1 MPTIFSA
8 APCASTVS
16 SAAAAIERDVARPL
30 GLSITDAALGI
41 IKVVDAG
48 MAAAIRLA
56 TVERGRDPRHFTLVA
71 FGGAGPMHAAAVARM
86 LGIPRVLVP
95 PSPGV
100 LCALG
105 LLVAD
110 VRTELSRTVLRST
123 DQTTPAEL
131 AAIFADLEDR
141 AVEWARR
148 GALPVEKVTL
158 ARSIEMRYARQNH
171 ELAIQVGNR
180 ATAAVLARRFHQA
193 HRQAFGYASPDEPTE
208 LVTFRVTATLPVAR
222 PAIGGSFEPGDPSR
236 GVRAVYFEST
246 KGFVETPVL
255 ERRRLAAGRSIDGPA
270 VIEQIDCTTVVEPGQ
285 TAAVDP
291 DGNLVIPSVAIRRR
305 SASSLALTLARS
317 TYRDVTP
324 RARPSGGALQ
334 LDPSRHASRRFS
346 DRLQRSRGMDLMTV
360 EVLQKLLLA
369 TAEEMGITLIR
380 AAYSPN
386 IKERRDASCAVFDA
400 EGRVIAQAAHIP
412 MHLSSMVDLPRA
424 LAEAYPRRSW
434 RPGDMY
440 VANDPYTSAGS
451 HLNDIAII
459 APVFADRVLI
469 GYVANTAH
477 HADVGGRVPGSES
490 GDSTSIF
497 QDGLRLPVAR
507 LVTRGRIEDG
517 LYRTILMNSRTPRE
531 RTGDLRAQIAANR
544 AGSER
549 LREICLQY
557 GADALARGMA
567 EILDATERRLR
578 DGIARMPDGCYEAEG
593 FCDDDGREARPVRI
607 RVAVRIAGERVTLDF
622 TGSEAQVPG
631 AKNVPPVSLLATV
644 YYVLKAVIDPDIPPN
659 GGYYRAIE
667 VVAPEGTVLNPRP
680 PAAVAARFTTCQTV
694 ADVVLSAFSQ
704 VVPERVVAHCHGGT
718 LAIYSG
724 TDPRRGE
731 FFVDYEVYAGGSGA
745 RATKDGIDGIANH
758 TTNTSNL
765 PIEALESEFPILV
778 ERYAFVPDT
787 GGPGRYRGGLS
798 VVREV
803 RGLHGDLTVGGWGC
817 NQREAPRG
825 LGGGGDG
832 VPGAFEI
839 AGADG
844 TVRETARSTVPGLL
858 LRAGEALQVRTSGG
872 GGSGDPLDRDPGLV
886 LNDVRLDKITT
897 AHAEAA
903 YGVVLRSGEVDDEAT
918 RRLRADRR
926 ARRESGV

>member
-1 MPTIFSA
+1 
-8 APCASTVS
+8 
-16 SAAAAIERDVARPL
+16 
-30 GLSITDAALGI
+30 
-41 IKVVDAG
+41 
-48 MAAAIRLA
+48 
-56 TVERGRDPRHFTLVA
+56 
-71 FGGAGPMHAAAVARM
+71 
-86 LGIPRVLVP
+86 
-95 PSPGV
+95 
-100 LCALG
+100 
-105 LLVAD
+105 
-110 VRTELSRTVLRST
+110 
-123 DQTTPAEL
+123 
-131 AAIFADLEDR
+131 
-141 AVEWARR
+141 
-148 GALPVEKVTL
+148 
-158 ARSIEMRYARQNH
+158 
-171 ELAIQVGNR
+171 
-180 ATAAVLARRFHQA
+180 
-193 HRQAFGYASPDEPTE
+193 
-208 LVTFRVTATLPVAR
+208 
-222 PAIGGSFEPGDPSR
+222 
-236 GVRAVYFEST
+236 
-246 KGFVETPVL
+246 
-255 ERRRLAAGRSIDGPA
+255 
-270 VIEQIDCTTVVEPGQ
+270 
-285 TAAVDP
+285 
-291 DGNLVIPSVAIRRR
+291 
-305 SASSLALTLARS
+305 
-317 TYRDVTP
+317 
-324 RARPSGGALQ
+324 
-334 LDPSRHASRRFS
+334 
-346 DRLQRSRGMDLMTV
+346 MDLMSV
-360 EVLQKLLLA
+360 EVLQRLLLA
-369 TAEEMGITLIR
+369 AAEEMGITLIR

-424 LAEAYPRRSW
+424 LGEAYPQRSW
-434 RPGDMY
+434 RPGDMF

-459 APVFADRVLI
+459 APVFADGLLI
-469 GYVANTAH
+469 GFVANTAH

-507 LVTRGRIEDG
+507 LVARGRIEDG
-517 LYRTILMNSRTPRE
+517 LFRTILMNSRTPRE

-549 LREICLQY
+549 LREICRQH
-557 GADALARGMA
+557 GADTLARGMT

-593 FCDDDGREARPVRI
+593 FCDDDGFEARPVRI
-607 RVAVRIAGERVTLDF
+607 RVAVRIAGDRVTLDF
-622 TGSEAQVPG
+622 TGSEPQVPG

-667 VVAPEGTVLNPRP
+667 VMAPPGTVLNPLP

-694 ADVVLSAFSQ
+694 ADVVLGAFAQ

-724 TDPRRGE
+724 IDPRRSE

-745 RATKDGIDGIANH
+745 RARKDGIDGIANH

-778 ERYAFVPDT
+778 ERYAFVPDS
-787 GGPGRYRGGLS
+787 GGPGRYRGGLA

-839 AGADG
+839 TGADG
-844 TVRETARSTVPGLL
+844 AVRQTARSTVPGLL
-858 LRAGEALQVRTSGG
+858 LKAGETLRVRTSGG
-872 GGSGDPLDRDPGLV
+872 GGYGDPLDRDPALV
-886 LNDVRLDKITT
+886 LNDVRLDKVSP

-903 YGVVLRSGEVDDEAT
+903 YGVVVRARHVDLEAT
-918 RRLRADRR
+918 RRIRAERR
-926 ARRESGV
+926 AAR

>member
-1 MPTIFSA
+1 
-8 APCASTVS
+8 
-16 SAAAAIERDVARPL
+16 
-30 GLSITDAALGI
+30 
-41 IKVVDAG
+41 
-48 MAAAIRLA
+48 
-56 TVERGRDPRHFTLVA
+56 
-71 FGGAGPMHAAAVARM
+71 
-86 LGIPRVLVP
+86 
-95 PSPGV
+95 
-100 LCALG
+100 
-105 LLVAD
+105 
-110 VRTELSRTVLRST
+110 
-123 DQTTPAEL
+123 
-131 AAIFADLEDR
+131 
-141 AVEWARR
+141 
-148 GALPVEKVTL
+148 
-158 ARSIEMRYARQNH
+158 
-171 ELAIQVGNR
+171 
-180 ATAAVLARRFHQA
+180 
-193 HRQAFGYASPDEPTE
+193 
-208 LVTFRVTATLPVAR
+208 
-222 PAIGGSFEPGDPSR
+222 
-236 GVRAVYFEST
+236 
-246 KGFVETPVL
+246 
-255 ERRRLAAGRSIDGPA
+255 
-270 VIEQIDCTTVVEPGQ
+270 
-285 TAAVDP
+285 
-291 DGNLVIPSVAIRRR
+291 
-305 SASSLALTLARS
+305 
-317 TYRDVTP
+317 
-324 RARPSGGALQ
+324 
-334 LDPSRHASRRFS
+334 
-346 DRLQRSRGMDLMTV
+346 MDLMAV
-360 EVLQKLLLA
+360 EVLQRLLLA

-400 EGRVIAQAAHIP
+400 DGRVIAQAAHIP

-434 RPGDMY
+434 RPGDMF

-459 APVFADRVLI
+459 APVFAERQLI
-469 GYVANTAH
+469 GFVANTAH

-549 LREICLQY
+549 LREICRQH
-557 GADALARGMA
+557 GADALARGMNQ
-567 EILDATERRLR
+567 ILDATERRLR
-578 DGIARMPDGCYEAEG
+578 DGIARMPDGSYEAEG

-607 RVAVRIAGERVTLDF
+607 RVAVRIAGGRVTLDF
-622 TGSEAQVPG
+622 TGTEAQVPG

-667 VVAPEGTVLNPRP
+667 VVAPPGTVLNPLP

-694 ADVVLSAFSQ
+694 ADVVLSAFAR

-724 TDPRRGE
+724 MDPRRGE

-778 ERYAFVPDT
+778 ERYAFVPDS

-839 AGADG
+839 AGPDG
-844 TVRETARSTVPGLL
+844 VIRQTARSTVPGLL
-858 LRAGEALQVRTSGG
+858 LTAGETLRVRTSGG
-872 GGSGDPLDRDPGLV
+872 GGSGDPLDRDPALV
-886 LNDVRLDKITT
+886 LRDVRLDKVSPE
-897 AHAEAA
+897 HAEAA
-903 YGVVLRSGEVDDEAT
+903 YGVAVRAGQVDAQAT
-918 RRLRADRR
+918 ARLRAERATKQRR
-926 ARRESGV
+926 A